1 MSAKDLVVRA
11 FDGFDGTPSSIER
24 LLGHCADD
32 LVFRMAPTDESH
44 EWRQWKGKKPVHE
57 FMLFA
62 YGQGRDLR
70 RVPRHLVAEGDTVV
84 YAVTNLATQN
94 AELHGYPA
102 NARTRTEMVYIIQ
115 VRDERIAE
123 VTMHVGPHLFIE
135 GDEEE
140 A

>member
-1 MSAKDLVVRA
+1 MGDRDLVVRA
-11 FDGFDGTPSSIER
+11 FDGFDGTPSATER

-32 LVFRMAPTDESH
+32 LVFRMAPTDESR
-44 EWRQWKGKKPVHE
+44 EWKQWKGKKPVHA

-70 RVPRHLVAEGDTVV
+70 RVPRHLVAEDDTVI
-84 YAVTNLATQN
+84 YAVTNFATQN
-94 AELHGYPA
+94 AEGHGYPA
-102 NARTRTEMVYIIQ
+102 NARTRTELVYIIH

-123 VTMHVGPHLFIE
+123 VTMHAGQVLLNKGE
-135 GDEEE
+135 EEE